1 VGGRVSNA
9 KILQEKN
16 GALLGE
22 VKDLLNNNNNNN
34 NFIYPGEK
42 DRSVDQDID

>member
-1 VGGRVSNA
+1 MDTHPRVGGRVSNA

-22 VKDLLNNNNNNN
+22 VKNLLERGYGY
-34 NFIYPGEK
+34 FSEK
-42 DRSVDQDID
+42 HKG